1 MKKNGKI
8 ITIEGIDQSGKE
20 TQSKMLTSRLKDLG
34 YSVGHMYFPEYET
47 PIGREIRA
55 FLDGKRDY
63 SPLVRQMLFVV
74 NRYEMLD
81 NIEKLLEEND
91 FVIADRYIPSGVA
104 YGVVNGID
112 AEWAKSLERY
122 LPQPDIVI
130 VLDISS
136 EVSRSR
142 KSEEKR
148 DVYEKSYEFL
158 DKVRNTYLELAD
170 EYGWIIIDA
179 SKHIQE
185 VHKDIWEKFSQILKN
200 K

>member
-104 YGVVNGID
+104 
-112 AEWAKSLERY
+112 
-122 LPQPDIVI
+122 
-130 VLDISS
+130 
-136 EVSRSR
+136 
-142 KSEEKR
+142 
-148 DVYEKSYEFL
+148 
-158 DKVRNTYLELAD
+158 
-170 EYGWIIIDA
+170 
-179 SKHIQE
+179 
-185 VHKDIWEKFSQILKN
+185 
-200 K
+200 